1 MYVSVSHLR
10 IDPNLAAD
18 LIDAFRGR
26 IRLVEA
32 HDGFIDLQVWQSETD
47 RGEIMMVSRWESR
60 AAFTDYMKSTDHAV
74 SHDRIDPALQGAIR
88 LEKLEHVSGYEVV
101 AE

>member
-10 IDPNLAAD
+10 VDPDVAAD
-18 LIDAFRGR
+18 VITAFRGR
-26 IRLVEA
+26 ARLVEA

-47 RGEIMMVSRWESR
+47 DGEIMMVSRWKSR
-60 AAFTDYMKSTDHAV
+60 AAFTAYMKSTDHAV
-74 SHDRIDPALQGAIR
+74 SHARIDPAIQSAIR
-88 LEKLEHVSGYEVV
+88 LERLEHLSGFEVV